1 MEPALTIGL
10 SITAIFVLALLARKF
25 RLPLVIGVLIAGS
38 LVGPHSLI
46 ANIELFG
53 VSTNSMIITDVP
65 LVEVFATIGAAL
77 ILFEIGLEFSIL
89 SLAKLGAV
97 AFIAAGIKMGLVTIA
112 GYIVGGM
119 LGLGTIPALV
129 LGFLLS
135 MSSTPIIVRILE
147 DKGKFKRPEVQLI
160 IAMLVVEDLA
170 AVFMLGIFANLVA
183 EMSQL
188 MLLFSL
194 FKVIVTFVFAYIIL
208 SRVVRALLVPLSE
221 SNELLVLA
229 VVSLVLVIG
238 YVSQFIGLS
247 FSVGAFLAGSVIAG
261 SSGAK
266 KIGEIMSPF
275 NTVFA
280 SMFFFSIGMLID
292 PALALSAPVLVIVM
306 FLLATIV
313 KFGGA
318 SIATYFLGSNGRSA
332 CFSGAALLVMS
343 EVSLMI
349 AKQATVSGLL
359 GPEIMSI
366 SAGIVVVTAIM
377 SSLLISYESE
387 LYAFFVSFMPA
398 ALLDGGRTTRRA
410 SMGVSSLLGTQF
422 KYVNVVSRLPMIN
435 FGSGHQVH
443 RPQERI
449 TGSANRSAVFLA
461 LSLLALFLLITSQL
475 GNGFFA
481 SLSLPLAIVFVL
493 SSLAFTYFLRSTLEF
508 LASSFIAGEHKIGL
522 LILKNATY
530 FAIMLSLG
538 LSNLAAFLF
547 VPASWGVV
555 PAALCGIFA
564 VNYFF
569 RLLFQMGTFARRTIY
584 RF

>member
-10 SITAIFVLALLARKF
+10 SITAILMLALIAKRF
-25 RLPLVIGVLIAGS
+25 RLPLVIGFLIAGS
-38 LVGPHSLI
+38 LVGPYSPI
-46 ANIELFG
+46 ANIEFLG
-53 VSTNSMIITDVP
+53 LNTNSMIITDVS
-65 LVEVFATIGAAL
+65 LIEVFATIGAAL

-97 AFIAAGIKMGLVTIA
+97 AFIAAGIKMGLVTFA
-112 GYIVGGM
+112 GYVVGGI
-119 LGLGTIPALV
+119 LGLGTIPSLV
-129 LGFLLS
+129 LGFILS
-135 MSSTPIIVRILE
+135 MSSTPIIVSILE

-170 AVFMLGIFANLVA
+170 AVFVLGIFANLVA

-238 YVSQFIGLS
+238 YVAQFIGLS

-275 NTVFA
+275 NAVFA

-292 PALALSAPVLVIVM
+292 PALALSAPVLVIAM
-306 FLLATIV
+306 FLLATMV
-313 KFGGA
+313 KFSGA
-318 SIATYFLGSNGRSA
+318 SLATYFLGSNGRSA

-343 EVSLMI
+343 EVSLLI
-349 AKQATVSGLL
+349 AKQATTSGLL

-366 SAGIVVVTAIM
+366 SAGIVVVTAVM
-377 SSLLISYESE
+377 SSVLISYEAE
-387 LYAFFVSFMPA
+387 LYGAFVSFMPKA
-398 ALLDGGRTTRRA
+398 MLEGGRATRRA

-435 FGSGHQVH
+435 FSSGHQEH

-449 TGSANRSAVFLA
+449 TGAANRSAVFLA
-461 LSLLALFLLITSQL
+461 LSLLALFLLAAGQL
-475 GNGFFA
+475 GNGFFTTI
-481 SLSLPLAIVFVL
+481 SLPLAAIFVL

-522 LILKNATY
+522 IVLKNAAY
-530 FAIMLSLG
+530 SIIMLSLG
-538 LSNLAAFLF
+538 LSNLAAWLF
-547 VPASWGVV
+547 VPASWGWV
-555 PAALCGIFA
+555 PAVLCGVFA
-564 VNYFF
+564 ANYFF
-569 RLLFQMGTFARRTIY
+569 RLLFQMGTFGRRMIY

>member
-38 LVGPHSLI
+38 LVGPYSPI

-97 AFIAAGIKMGLVTIA
+97 AFIAAGIKMGLVMLA
-112 GYIVGGM
+112 SYVVGGM
-119 LGLGTIPALV
+119 LGLGTIPSLV
-129 LGFLLS
+129 LGFILS

-170 AVFMLGIFANLVA
+170 AVFVLGIFSNLVG

-188 MLLFSL
+188 MFLFSL

-238 YVSQFIGLS
+238 YVAQFIGLS

-292 PALALSAPVLVIVM
+292 PALALSAPVLVIAM
-306 FLLATIV
+306 FLLATGV

-318 SIATYFLGSNGRSA
+318 SIATYFLGANGRSA

-349 AKQATVSGLL
+349 AKQATTSGLL

-377 SSLLISYESE
+377 SSLLISHESG
-387 LYAFFVSFMPA
+387 LYAFFVSFMPG
-398 ALLDGGRTTRRA
+398 ALLEGGRTTRRA

-475 GNGFFA
+475 GNSFFA
-481 SLSLPLAIVFVL
+481 SLSFPLAAVFVL

-530 FAIMLSLG
+530 FIIMLSLG

-547 VPASWGVV
+547 VPASWGAV
-555 PAALCGIFA
+555 PAAFCGVFA